1 MSDSRRTAESNA
13 GAFMGPDMMIPAP
26 INAELQKEPG
36 KPEPEDD
43 WKLPMAPIAEIEG
56 HEEAP
61 EPVRTGRGAG
71 FLHRLIHRG

>member
-1 MSDSRRTAESNA
+1 M
-13 GAFMGPDMMIPAP
+13 
-26 INAELQKEPG
+26 NAELQKEPG